1 MKSRLPF
8 KDFIHSKSPF
18 PKAGF
23 LFCESERVRVVDA
36 DTSGWSPE
44 EILEFE
50 NHKTL
55 LSGVKIGEPLVGE
68 LWLKYLALMV
78 EETLENLN
86 KIGEEF
92 RDYKKSDDYAQGS
105 EKDSFFLSVDDW
117 GEKLR
122 DAIGSGTAALML
134 KILVEGPKAFKVT
147 SEGCLTFTETFTDYS
162 INDQRSLCNPR
173 PAESPTYAI
182 FLAISLIGYWQLH
195 GYSHIYCPIASLLGK
210 MYECGLFSLLPMF
223 NTENLEQ
230 LRPLIQ
236 ECKKA
241 YGIEVPYLYSEL
253 FEYLLEG
260 QEADDSSDGALSV
273 SCAIAHKMLD
283 EEWLKAT
290 KELPNEEDPEAETSE
305 E

>member
-8 KDFIHSKSPF
+8 KDFIHPVSPF

-36 DTSGWSPE
+36 DVSGWPLE
-44 EILEFE
+44 ETLEFE

-55 LSGVKIGEPLVGE
+55 VSGVKVGEPLVGE
-68 LWLKYLALMV
+68 LWLKYLTLMV

-92 RDYKKSDDYAQGS
+92 RAYKKSDEYDQAS
-105 EKDSFFLSVDDW
+105 EKEAFFVSVDEW

-122 DAIGSGTAALML
+122 DAISSGTTAMML

-147 SEGCLTFTETFTDYS
+147 SEGCLTFMETFTDYS
-162 INDQRSLCNPR
+162 IEDQRTLCCPR
-173 PAESPTYAI
+173 PAESPNYAI
-182 FLAISLIGYWQLH
+182 FLAISLISYLQRH
-195 GYSHIYCPIASLLGK
+195 GYGHIYCPIASLLGK

-236 ECKKA
+236 ECKKV
-241 YGIEVPYLYSEL
+241 YGVEVHYLYSEL
-253 FEYLLEG
+253 FEYLLES
-260 QEADDSSDGALSV
+260 QEADESSDGSLSV
-273 SCAIAHKMLD
+273 SCAIVHKMLD
-283 EEWLKAT
+283 EEWLIPT
-290 KELPNEEDPEAETSE
+290 KELPNEEDPEAESSE